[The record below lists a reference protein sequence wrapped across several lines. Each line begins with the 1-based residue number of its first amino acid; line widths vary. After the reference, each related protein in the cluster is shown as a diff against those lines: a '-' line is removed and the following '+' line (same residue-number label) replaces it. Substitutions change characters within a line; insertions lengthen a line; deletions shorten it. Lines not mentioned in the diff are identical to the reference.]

1 MLVVTTCPCGTMNA
15 YAECCGRFIDGDE
28 IAPTAETL
36 MRSRYTA
43 YTMVRVDYITD
54 THDPK
59 SRENHDP
66 DQAKKW
72 AEESEW
78 LGLEIL
84 STDAG
89 GTDDER
95 GTVEFMA
102 CFRQDGHDHEHRER
116 GDFVKR
122 DGRWYFADGKVLGPK
137 TIRSEGPKI
146 GRNDPC
152 PCGSG
157 KKYKKCCGRG

>member
-1 MLVVTTCPCGTMNA
+1 MLVVTTCPCGTTNA
-15 YAECCGRFIDGDE
+15 YAACCGRFIDGDQN
-28 IAPTAETL
+28 APTAEAL

-43 YTMVRVDYITD
+43 FTMVRVDYITD

-59 SRENHDP
+59 SRENHDAE
-66 DQAKKW
+66 QAKKW

-78 LGLEIL
+78 LGLDIL

-89 GTDDER
+89 GPDDER

-102 CFRQDGHDHEHRER
+102 RFRQDGVDHEHRER
-116 GDFVKR
+116 SDFVKR
-122 DGRWYFADGKVLGPK
+122 DGAWYFNDGKVLGPR
-137 TIRSEGPKI
+137 TVRSEGPKI

-152 PCGSG
+152 LCGSG
-157 KKYKKCCGRG
+157 KKYKKCCGRA